1 MIKKMVSNKLAQS
14 VMLGGMLIPSF
25 AASAIS
31 FGEIASADTIVNDK
45 TESTQASNSLLSTV
59 TKVNGNPLIKNH
71 VVKQGDTV
79 TFDVV
84 YFPGNKGLMSSFKD
98 ILPEGL
104 SFNDT
109 SDKTVSV
116 FAVNNDGSIGNNIT
130 SDGSS
135 SIKGQTYSWTPK
147 TPTNYL
153 FVGSKGTQ
161 NRLLFHITAK
171 VNSNVNEN
179 TVLENTATGITTNPK
194 TKKDYPVND
203 TATVYTPGNPKKP
216 TIIKSVFSEV
226 LNPADAKDTT
236 DKTVSLDLT
245 ISTTD
250 KDDEIR
256 SKSKAL
262 IAAAKLKG
270 VDTSLLDQS
279 LAKYKSTLTDTQKQI
294 FVSEFKAIAQ
304 SYEKVVNG
312 EFSNTASFND
322 SIDLTNHDDL
332 YTYTAKVSLPSQ
344 SIKKSLV
351 ISDPMEHVQSY
362 NLKNVHFYDASGA
375 DITNQGALS
384 EKDEKNKKTILWTAS
399 QDFVNKLKNA
409 NTNTEITMKISHVTL
424 KGADVNDEDEYKVG
438 NQVTIPNVAHLNADG
453 DDVPSN
459 PTTVRPPQP
468 KGHQPSTIVKGVE
481 LETGNNVD
489 NTVGDSSNSVVKI
502 DPVTGKS
509 NFDIDWGTLSDTDLI
524 SKSNLL
530 SVRSS
535 ADPTQDNNKNAL
547 NEQFTTALNS
557 FLSNKSQ
564 ENKTA
569 LIKAATVLND
579 YLNNKTVSVN
589 VNGETKEV
597 KKPLDQGQNSINL
610 PTHDSLYKYLL
621 NVSINPDAAKHSIVI
636 SDPMESVQSKSIN
649 IKNVK
654 LYDAYGNDIT
664 NHFKL
669 SQGTAKMGTQT
680 TITATADDDLVKAVR
695 NSKDMYHIKM
705 VTSNISLKDDK
716 TSDENNYILD
726 GRVKV
731 PNVGSLILDGKTI
744 NSNKTLV
751 IPPLPAKTPKQTPI
765 NTGMFYV
772 KRNPWVLIT
781 TLVLA
786 GAAIV
791 GTTVLKLKKSK

>member
-1 MIKKMVSNKLAQS
+1 MIKKMVSTKLAQS
-14 VMLGGMLIPSF
+14 VMLGGMLIPSL
-25 AASAIS
+25 ATSAIS
-31 FGEIASADTIVNDK
+31 FGEIASADTIVNNT

-71 VVKQGDTV
+71 VVKQGDAV

-98 ILPEGL
+98 LLPEGL

-109 SDKTVSV
+109 AEKTVSV
-116 FAVNNDGSIGNNIT
+116 FAVNNDGSIGKNIT

-135 SIKGQTYSWTPK
+135 TIKGQTYSWTPK

-171 VNSNVNEN
+171 VNSTVNEN

-226 LNPADAKDTT
+226 LNPSDAKDTN
-236 DKTVSLDLT
+236 DKAVSLDLT

-250 KDDEIR
+250 KDDDIR
-256 SKSKAL
+256 AKSQAL

-279 LAKYKSTLTDTQKQI
+279 LAKYKSTLTGTQKQI

-304 SYEKVVNG
+304 SYEKVVNS
-312 EFSNTASFND
+312 EFSNTSSFND
-322 SIDLTNHDDL
+322 SIDLINHDDL
-332 YTYTAKVSLPSQ
+332 YAYTAKVSLPSQ

-362 NLKNVHFYDASGA
+362 NLKNVHFYDASGS
-375 DITNQGALS
+375 DITNQGTLS
-384 EKDEKNKKTILWTAS
+384 EKDENNKKTILWTAS

-409 NTNTEITMKISHVTL
+409 NTNAEITMKISHVTL

-438 NQVTIPNVAHLNADG
+438 NQVTIPNAAHLIPDG

-468 KGHQPSTIVKGVE
+468 KGHQTSTIVKGVE

-509 NFDIDWGTLSDTDLI
+509 NFDINWDTLSDSDLI
-524 SKSNLL
+524 TKSNSL

-535 ADPTQDNNKNAL
+535 ADPTQDNNKNTL

-579 YLNNKTVSVN
+579 YLNNKIVNVN

-636 SDPMESVQSKSIN
+636 SDPMESVQDKSIN

-669 SQGTAKMGTQT
+669 SQDAAKMGTQT

-695 NSKDMYHIKM
+695 NSNDMYHIKM
-705 VTSNISLKDDK
+705 VTSNISLKGDK
-716 TSDENNYILD
+716 ASDENNYILD

-731 PNVGSLILDGKTI
+731 PNVGSLILDGKTT

-751 IPPLPAKTPKQTPI
+751 LPPLPEKTPTQTPI

-786 GAAIV
+786 GVAIV